1 MRKMK
6 KSEILLRLKEITEVM
21 ESRMMTAKDEST
33 KYSTDTT
40 SQLAFEVGYL
50 SGVVKSVV
58 SELKDIK

>member
-6 KSEILLRLKEITEVM
+6 KTEILLRLKEITEVLKNGM
-21 ESRMMTAKDEST
+21 VNAKDEST

-50 SGVVKSVV
+50 SGIVKGVL
-58 SELKDIK
+58 SELNDIK